1 MLAPVAE
8 RGAAAGASGAW
19 QGGGEG
25 GQCADLGEEERGGK
39 ERGSGAGE
47 QYLPRMLSTS
57 LSPLFGFSL
66 SPSAPPPSPFSQ
78 RIMAALPAGEQAG
91 GAGGQVTYADLQRAD
106 AAWLALR
113 SAPPGGWVW
122 PPPLLPRCAA
132 STMNLVSPCAMRHS
146 CLILCSHLHPSMPL
160 FHRSV
165 PGPPTTSSP
174 QVVVR
179 KPGNSSSSG
188 SEGGGAAGA
197 ASEVEVV
204 VCGGTLGV
212 FVAVSL
218 ALRGQH
224 VGIVERGTLRGRA
237 QEWNVSRREVQEL
250 VAMGVLTAEE
260 VDDAI
265 TVTFNPCRC
274 GFAGGEDMWVRDI
287 LNLGISPARLIEA
300 AKQRFLALG
309 GVLLEGVALTSLNVY
324 DDAAVLH
331 FADPSVPALKARLV
345 VDAMGHA
352 SPIVRQ
358 ARWGQK
364 PDGVCLVVGTCA
376 RGFPPETN
384 STGDIIFTTSPT
396 ISLGKSPLQ
405 LFWEAFPSGS
415 GPSDRTTYMFSYM
428 DAQPERPSLEA
439 MLDLYWHLMP
449 PYQGIDSIDSVEVQR
464 VLFGFF
470 PTFRDS
476 PLCPAFDR
484 VIQVGDASG
493 IQSPLSFGG
502 FGAITRHLGRITD
515 GLVEALSA
523 DLLTRDALASINPY
537 QPNLSGAWLLQRA
550 MSARVG
556 SSPPPDFINTL
567 LATNFAA
574 MQDVTQFAPLA
585 LTMGSMVVTRP
596 SLLPTIFL
604 QVGPVPLLDW
614 LQHFIALAAFSALHH
629 LASAL
634 SLSLSPSPASLHHQ
648 PLSITSL
655 SLTSLS
661 SQMCPSDV
669 LSSGVALPLLPIAN
683 SYSHA
688 SPPPHPI
695 PLLPTPSTPLIRSEA
710 VASLPPRQRFFWS
723 RRLEAWQFGSGLDYH
738 L

>member
-1 MLAPVAE
+1 MSLCVSLAPSATPLS
-8 RGAAAGASGAW
+8 RIS
-19 QGGGEG
+19 
-25 GQCADLGEEERGGK
+25 R
-39 ERGSGAGE
+39 
-47 QYLPRMLSTS
+47 LPLRQS
-57 LSPLFGFSL
+57 SPRWRRQLDCGRNATL
-66 SPSAPPPSPFSQ
+66 QPSAWFRQSPHGTIPP
-78 RIMAALPAGEQAG
+78 
-91 GAGGQVTYADLQRAD
+91 V
-106 AAWLALR
+106 
-113 SAPPGGWVW
+113 
-122 PPPLLPRCAA
+122 PL
-132 STMNLVSPCAMRHS
+132 
-146 CLILCSHLHPSMPL
+146 SHR
-160 FHRSV
+160 FI
-165 PGPPTTSSP
+165 PGPPTTAAP

-179 KPGNSSSSG
+179 KSGRSSSA
-188 SEGGGAAGA
+188 SEGGGAGGAG
-197 ASEVEVV
+197 SEVEVV

-218 ALRGQH
+218 ALRGH
-224 VGIVERGTLRGRA
+224 RVAIVERGALRGRA

-250 VAMGVLTAEE
+250 VAMGVLTADE

-265 TVTFNPCRC
+265 AVTFNPCRC

-309 GVLLEGVALTSLNVY
+309 GILLEGVALASVHVY
-324 DDAAVLH
+324 DDAAVLR
-331 FADPSVPALKARLV
+331 FADPSVPPLKARLV

-384 STGDIIFTTSPT
+384 TVGDIIFTTSPT
-396 ISLGKSPLQ
+396 ISLAQSPLQ

-439 MLDLYWHLMP
+439 MLDLYWRLMP

-476 PLCPAFDR
+476 PLRPAFDR

-515 GLVEALSA
+515 GLVEALNA

-556 SSPPPDFINTL
+556 STPPPDFINTL
-567 LATNFAA
+567 LATNFAC
-574 MQDVTQFAPLA
+574 MQKLGDPVVRPFLQDVTQFAPLA

-604 QVGPVPLLDW
+604 QVGPIPLLDW

-634 SLSLSPSPASLHHQ
+634 SLS
-648 PLSITSL
+648 
-655 SLTSLS
+655 
-661 SQMCPSDV
+661 D
-669 LSSGVALPLLPIAN
+669 
-683 SYSHA
+683 
-688 SPPPHPI
+688 
-695 PLLPTPSTPLIRSEA
+695 A
-710 VASLPPRQRFFWS
+710 VASLPPRQRFFWR

>member
-1 MLAPVAE
+1 MVYGVHGVWRAWCVACMVYGVHGVW
-8 RGAAAGASGAW
+8 RAW
-19 QGGGEG
+19 
-25 GQCADLGEEERGGK
+25 CVA
-39 ERGSGAGE
+39 
-47 QYLPRMLSTS
+47 RMVY
-57 LSPLFGFSL
+57 GVHG
-66 SPSAPPPSPFSQ
+66 

-113 SAPPGGWVW
+113 SAPPGGC
-122 PPPLLPRCAA
+122 PPCLLPRCTA
-132 STMNLVSPCAMRHS
+132 STMNLFPPCAMHASS
-146 CLILCSHLHPSMPL
+146 CAHTTTPPMPRV
-160 FHRSV
+160 HRSM
-165 PGPPTTSSP
+165 PGPPTAAAP

-179 KPGNSSSSG
+179 KPGKSSSSG

-197 ASEVEVV
+197 AWEVEVV

-218 ALRGQH
+218 ALRGQR
-224 VGIVERGTLRGRA
+224 VAIVERGTLRGRA

-250 VAMGVLTAEE
+250 VAMGVLTAGE
-260 VDDAI
+260 VEDAI
-265 TVTFNPCRC
+265 AVTFNPCRC

-309 GVLLEGVALTSLNVY
+309 GVLLEGVALASVHVH
-324 DDAAVLH
+324 DDAAVLQ
-331 FADPSVPALKARLV
+331 FADPAVPPLKARLV

-376 RGFPPETN
+376 RGFPPEANT
-384 STGDIIFTTSPT
+384 TGDIIFTTSPT
-396 ISLGKSPLQ
+396 ISLGKSPQQ

-439 MLDLYWHLMP
+439 MLELYWQLMP

-476 PLCPAFDR
+476 PLRPAFDR

-515 GLVEALSA
+515 GLVDALSA

-556 SSPPPDFINTL
+556 STPPPDFINTL
-567 LATNFAA
+567 LATNFAC
-574 MQDVTQFAPLA
+574 MQKLGDPVVRPFLQDVTQFAPLA

-604 QVGPVPLLDW
+604 QVGPLPLLDW

-634 SLSLSPSPASLHHQ
+634 SLS
-648 PLSITSL
+648 
-655 SLTSLS
+655 
-661 SQMCPSDV
+661 
-669 LSSGVALPLLPIAN
+669 
-683 SYSHA
+683 
-688 SPPPHPI
+688 
-695 PLLPTPSTPLIRSEA
+695 EA
-710 VASLPPRQRFFWS
+710 VASLPPRQRFLWR

>member
-1 MLAPVAE
+1 MSLCVALPPPATPLSRISRLPLRHSSTRWRQQLDCGLDACPPSACLRQSQNGAPLQGLRGHGRGEGRGGSARIWGRRSAEGKKGGVA
-8 RGAAAGASGAW
+8 RASSS
-19 QGGGEG
+19 GGE
-25 GQCADLGEEERGGK
+25 EKGK
-39 ERGSGAGE
+39 ERLADEG
-47 QYLPRMLSTS
+47 MSTT
-57 LSPLFGFSL
+57 
-66 SPSAPPPSPFSQ
+66 Q

-113 SAPPGGWVW
+113 SAPPG
-122 PPPLLPRCAA
+122 
-132 STMNLVSPCAMRHS
+132 
-146 CLILCSHLHPSMPL
+146 
-160 FHRSV
+160 
-165 PGPPTTSSP
+165 PPTTSSP

-179 KPGNSSSSG
+179 KPGNSSSSSS

-218 ALRGQH
+218 ALRGQR
-224 VGIVERGTLRGRA
+224 VAIVERGTLRGRA

-250 VAMGVLTAEE
+250 VALGVLTAEE

-309 GVLLEGVALTSLNVY
+309 GVLLEGVALTSLKVY

-331 FADPSVPALKARLV
+331 FADPSVPPLKARLV

-384 STGDIIFTTSPT
+384 SMGDIIFTTSPT

-476 PLCPAFDR
+476 PLRPAFDR

-574 MQDVTQFAPLA
+574 MQKLGDPVVRPFLQDVTQFAPLA

-634 SLSLSPSPASLHHQ
+634 SLS
-648 PLSITSL
+648 
-655 SLTSLS
+655 
-661 SQMCPSDV
+661 
-669 LSSGVALPLLPIAN
+669 
-683 SYSHA
+683 
-688 SPPPHPI
+688 
-695 PLLPTPSTPLIRSEA
+695 EA
-710 VASLPPRQRFFWS
+710 VASLPPRQRFFWR

>member
-1 MLAPVAE
+1 MSLCVSLAPSATPLYRISRLPLRQSSPRWRQQLDCGRNATLPPYAWFRQSPHGSPLQELRGHDKGEGGGGGARTWGRRSVGGKREGVA
-8 RGAAAGASGAW
+8 RASS
-19 QGGGEG
+19 GGGEEKRKDG
-25 GQCADLGEEERGGK
+25 LAEEGE
-39 ERGSGAGE
+39 
-47 QYLPRMLSTS
+47 RMSTT
-57 LSPLFGFSL
+57 
-66 SPSAPPPSPFSQ
+66 Q
-78 RIMAALPAGEQAG
+78 RIMAALPVGEQAG

-113 SAPPGGWVW
+113 SAPPG
-122 PPPLLPRCAA
+122 
-132 STMNLVSPCAMRHS
+132 
-146 CLILCSHLHPSMPL
+146 
-160 FHRSV
+160 
-165 PGPPTTSSP
+165 PPTAAAP

-179 KPGNSSSSG
+179 KPGKSSSSG

-197 ASEVEVV
+197 AWEVEVV

-218 ALRGQH
+218 ALRGQR
-224 VGIVERGTLRGRA
+224 VAIVERGTLRGRA

-250 VAMGVLTAEE
+250 VAMGVLTAGE
-260 VDDAI
+260 VEDAI
-265 TVTFNPCRC
+265 AVTFNPCRC

-309 GVLLEGVALTSLNVY
+309 GVLLEGVALASVHVH

-331 FADPSVPALKARLV
+331 FADPAVPPLKARLV

-376 RGFPPETN
+376 RGFPPEANT
-384 STGDIIFTTSPT
+384 TGDIIFTTSPT

-439 MLDLYWHLMP
+439 MLELYWQLMP

-476 PLCPAFDR
+476 PLRPAFDR

-515 GLVEALSA
+515 GLVDALSA

-556 SSPPPDFINTL
+556 STPPPDFINTL
-567 LATNFAA
+567 LATNFAC
-574 MQDVTQFAPLA
+574 MQKLGDPVVRPFLQDVTQFAPLA

-634 SLSLSPSPASLHHQ
+634 SLRCLSPSGAAFP
-648 PLSITSL
+648 
-655 SLTSLS
+655 
-661 SQMCPSDV
+661 QMFPSDV
-669 LSSGVALPLLPIAN
+669 SHQMLLALCWPMLMPPAMLSL
-683 SYSHA
+683 
-688 SPPPHPI
+688 PPHPI
-695 PLLPTPSTPLIRSEA
+695 SLLRIPPTPPTCSEA
-710 VASLPPRQRFFWS
+710 VASLPPRQRFLWR